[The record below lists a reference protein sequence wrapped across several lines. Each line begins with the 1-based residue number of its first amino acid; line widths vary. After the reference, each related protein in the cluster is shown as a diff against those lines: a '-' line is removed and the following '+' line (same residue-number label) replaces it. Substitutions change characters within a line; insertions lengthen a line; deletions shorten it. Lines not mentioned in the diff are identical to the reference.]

1 MESSRSQGDFFQ
13 DRKSERSARGSEE
26 RAKCMR
32 YDACT
37 IFDVML
43 RWEAGR
49 DVGVMEE
56 KELD

>member
-1 MESSRSQGDFFQ
+1 
-13 DRKSERSARGSEE
+13 
-26 RAKCMR
+26 MR